1 MKNTL
6 RKTLKILLYPVTS
19 CWQILQD
26 ASDHLPKCA
35 PVGLTDYLNYVE
47 AEKICRKDAGSP
59 RRHSLQVSLNYAH
72 RG

>member
-6 RKTLKILLYPVTS
+6 RKTLKILLYPITS

-26 ASDHLPKCA
+26 ASDHLPQCA

-47 AEKICRKDAGSP
+47 AEKICRQAPQKAHS
-59 RRHSLQVSLNYAH
+59 HSLQVSLNYAR